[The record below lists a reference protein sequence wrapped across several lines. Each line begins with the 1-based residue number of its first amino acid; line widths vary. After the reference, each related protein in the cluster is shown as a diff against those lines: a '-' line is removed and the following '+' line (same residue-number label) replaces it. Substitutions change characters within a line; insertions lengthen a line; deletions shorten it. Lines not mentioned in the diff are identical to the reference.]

1 MTRLEFIATMRM
13 NSVYTSHGN
22 GKTENNYTHPHPHQP
37 IRATQI
43 AASLLDTVPPLSL
56 SQKRRKKPGMFVVP
70 PLPHVKII
78 TLLGKF
84 SLLKTDKPIKMI
96 LKSKKKC
103 CFHGKKNNVN
113 KHKKGKQQ

>member
-1 MTRLEFIATMRM
+1 
-13 NSVYTSHGN
+13 
-22 GKTENNYTHPHPHQP
+22 
-37 IRATQI
+37 
-43 AASLLDTVPPLSL
+43 
-56 SQKRRKKPGMFVVP
+56 MFVVP

-113 KHKKGKQQ
+113 KHKKVNNNNCKQKQQIIP

>member
-13 NSVYTSHGN
+13 KSVYTSHGN

-56 SQKRRKKPGMFVVP
+56 SKKKKKPGMFVVP

-84 SLLKTDKPIKMI
+84 FSVENRYKPIKMI
-96 LKSKKKC
+96 LKKVRRNVVFKEKKIM
-103 CFHGKKNNVN
+103 
-113 KHKKGKQQ
+113 

>member
-1 MTRLEFIATMRM
+1 METARLRTTTPIPTPINQLE
-13 NSVYTSHGN
+13 
-22 GKTENNYTHPHPHQP
+22 QP
-37 IRATQI
+37 KLRHLFWIPC
-43 AASLLDTVPPLSL
+43 PPLSL
-56 SQKRRKKPGMFVVP
+56 SFSKKKKKNPGMFVVP

-103 CFHGKKNNVN
+103 CFQGKKNNVN

>member
-1 MTRLEFIATMRM
+1 METARLRTTTPIPTPINQLE
-13 NSVYTSHGN
+13 
-22 GKTENNYTHPHPHQP
+22 QP
-37 IRATQI
+37 KLRHLFWI
-43 AASLLDTVPPLSL
+43 LCPPLSL
-56 SQKRRKKPGMFVVP
+56 KPGMFVVP

-103 CFHGKKNNVN
+103 CFQGKKNNVN